1 MLEST
6 PQQALYDYIFTQLL
20 GYGIDVIDFKEL
32 NSQLTYPFFVLRDV
46 EVSKSKYTMENVGG
60 ELTVTIDLWNYADD
74 RGQHDGIVYAIESML
89 TFIESVESY
98 QLILDGMII
107 KTLNDIEN
115 SDRQLLHTVF
125 IATYKLF

>member
-32 NSQLTYPFFVLRDV
+32 NSQLTYPFFVFRNV
-46 EVSKSKYTMENVGG
+46 EASKSKYAMESVGG

-74 RGQHDGIVYAIESML
+74 RGQHDSIVYAIESML